1 MKAKQHTPE
10 HSVGQGRNWKEN
22 QKISWAKQKWK
33 HHILRLTDY
42 SKEIRG
48 EKLIVINA
56 YFKKK
61 IKLPSKNPTLQLRKP
76 NVGRR
81 NEIMKIRAEI
91 NQIEN
96 LKK

>member
-1 MKAKQHTPE
+1 M
-10 HSVGQGRNWKEN
+10 
-22 QKISWAKQKWK
+22 
-33 HHILRLTDY
+33 
-42 SKEIRG
+42 
-48 EKLIVINA
+48 INA

-81 NEIMKIRAEI
+81 KEIMKIRAEI

-96 LKK
+96 LKKNRKRTKLELFFFKKRYIDKS